1 MAGTT
6 GLALVH
12 HKSADSQSEIFTES
26 HLSNWRSPVLT
37 CRAFDVSGLTIKSF
51 PSVIPGHATFIK
63 ACSHL
68 TREAHFPSLLSTAIA
83 IRDVLELV
91 VDVRNHTLG
100 VASQFVLGQE
110 NVSGHS
116 ADDRLGECGVEVRSV
131 LKRSLTSGES
141 IRFLRASTL
150 STGGL
155 LPIALLVA
163 LFLAR
168 AVVGLDIV
176 IASAPAILVPSTLG
190 SSIAASL
197 ASRHAQ
203 SHVGTAE
210 HTSLTL
216 LSICASFTLAHSLRL
231 DALNILLRTVTCSRG
246 TARHLAGSVGHPT
259 RAVVLA
265 GLAGHP
271 TRGRADAAGLSGR
284 PARAVVAGRVAAGRR
299 LAVSLKD
306 GLLSPINAVS
316 GILKGFLVGTLDKSQ
331 GLLSIF
337 QFLKRLLLLGPAGC
351 GALDEAVPTRLR
363 ACAIH
368 SLSLQLFAHR
378 RHLLG
383 AVSL

>member
-1 MAGTT
+1 
-6 GLALVH
+6 
-12 HKSADSQSEIFTES
+12 
-26 HLSNWRSPVLT
+26 
-37 CRAFDVSGLTIKSF
+37 
-51 PSVIPGHATFIK
+51 
-63 ACSHL
+63 
-68 TREAHFPSLLSTAIA
+68 LLSTAIA

-216 LSICASFTLAHSLRL
+216 LSIRASFTLAHSLRL
-231 DALNILLRTVTCSRG
+231 DALNILLRTGCSRG
-246 TARHLAGSVGHPT
+246 TARHLAGSVRHPT
-259 RAVVLA
+259 GAVHLA
-265 GLAGHP
+265 GLAGP
-271 TRGRADAAGLSGR
+271 STRSRTVAAGLSGR

-337 QFLKRLLLLGPAGC
+337 QFLKRLLLLRPAGC
-351 GALDEAVPTRLR
+351 GAPVEAVPARLR

-368 SLSLQLFAHR
+368 SLSSKFFHHLS
-378 RHLLG
+378 HLLVAFG
-383 AVSL
+383 FC

>member
-1 MAGTT
+1 
-6 GLALVH
+6 
-12 HKSADSQSEIFTES
+12 
-26 HLSNWRSPVLT
+26 
-37 CRAFDVSGLTIKSF
+37 
-51 PSVIPGHATFIK
+51 
-63 ACSHL
+63 
-68 TREAHFPSLLSTAIA
+68 LLSTAIA

-216 LSICASFTLAHSLRL
+216 LSIRASFTLAHSLRL
-231 DALNILLRTVTCSRG
+231 DALNILLRTATCSRG
-246 TARHLAGSVGHPT
+246 TARHLAGSVGHST
-259 RAVVLA
+259 RSRAVDA
-265 GLAGHP
+265 GLAGP
-271 TRGRADAAGLSGR
+271 STRSNLHAPLAVRRHCGSRAIATGLAGR
-284 PARAVVAGRVAAGRR
+284 PARAVDAVHLAGLAAVSPARAVVAAGSAAVH
-299 LAVSLKD
+299 LA
-306 GLLSPINAVS
+306 GLAAGWGTAVE
-316 GILKGFLVGTLDKSQ
+316 V
-331 GLLSIF
+331 
-337 QFLKRLLLLGPAGC
+337 
-351 GALDEAVPTRLR
+351 VPTRLR
-363 ACAIH
+363 ACASH
-368 SLSLQLFAHR
+368 LSSKFFHHLS
-378 RHLLG
+378 HLLVAFG
-383 AVSL
+383 FC

>member
-1 MAGTT
+1 MAGAT

-37 CRAFDVSGLTIKSF
+37 CRASDVSGLTIKSF

-110 NVSGHS
+110 HVSGHS

-190 SSIAASL
+190 SSKAASL

-231 DALNILLRTVTCSRG
+231 DALNILLRTLTCSRG

-265 GLAGHP
+265 GLAGP
-271 TRGRADAAGLSGR
+271 STRSRTVAAGLSGR
-284 PARAVVAGRVAAGRR
+284 PARAVVAEVSAGRC

-306 GLLSPINAVS
+306 GLLSSINAVS

-351 GALDEAVPTRLR
+351 GAPVEAVPTRLR
-363 ACAIH
+363 ACASH
-368 SLSLQLFAHR
+368 HLSL
-378 RHLLG
+378 
-383 AVSL
+383 